1 MPHHPCCDAIECVSP
16 IMRSHSF
23 HSTRVK
29 SFVCDGHSP
38 VIPQMRDSTDASFLI
53 ISDHAY
59 PTCIVI
65 G

>member
-1 MPHHPCCDAIECVSP
+1 MPHHPCCDAIEYVSP

-38 VIPQMRDSTDASFLI
+38 VIPQMRHSSLSQTMRIQRVL
-53 ISDHAY
+53 
-59 PTCIVI
+59 
-65 G
+65 